1 MPFFTHGRL
10 SMAVRLHGHGPLPLL
25 AFHGF
30 GRSGADM
37 AALAPVLGARFT
49 LHAFDLPFH
58 GGSPAPQGP
67 APVQPE
73 ELAAFFTAYTA
84 SLGGGPAGLL
94 GYSLGGRF
102 ALSLAERC
110 PQLWSTVLLAA
121 PDGLVR
127 APWYRALARHRL
139 GRAAYRRFIRRP
151 GAVHALIGLLH
162 RTGLIGA
169 TMHQFLIG
177 QSADRPARQLLHDVW
192 TSFRAIEPDLRRV
205 AANLREAQLPLHL
218 FMGAHDRVNPPAPG
232 AAAATIGAAPGAGAC
247 AAHRPLDAYAR
258 AGRGH
263 PGGPAAPRARGPVRR
278 CGTAGHAAPL
288 N

>member
-205 AANLREAQLPLHL
+205 AANMREAQLPLHL
-218 FMGAHDRVNPPAPG
+218 FMGAHDRVIPPRRAQRLQRSAPRLVQVHVLPTG
-232 AAAATIGAAPGAGAC
+232 HWMLTPVLAAAILEALP
-247 AAHRPLDAYAR
+247 
-258 AGRGH
+258 H
-263 PGGPAAPRARGPVRR
+263 PGREAPFVAAERP
-278 CGTAGHAAPL
+278 GTPHP
-288 N
+288 